1 MQRYKSFNRKNITI
15 IVIAVFFIACYLCG
29 RLFYLMVAAS
39 ENYAIKARQLHE
51 RERSI
56 KAERGTIYDR
66 NGTIIAANKP
76 VSTISVIHNQIKD
89 PEGVIKALSDALNLS
104 EETVRKR
111 VEKYSSI
118 ERIKSNVDK
127 ETADY
132 IRNLSLD
139 GVMVDEDYKRF
150 YPYGS
155 LASKVIGFTGS
166 DNQGIIGLEVEYDS
180 YLQGVNGTILTL
192 TTAHG
197 IEIDG
202 AAENRIEPIPG
213 NSIHLSLDVNIQKY
227 AEQAATKVMEAKGAN
242 NVSLI
247 VLNPQTGEIYAMAN
261 TPEFDLNNPYS
272 LNEELKQKYE
282 GVTLSSTEKTNIL
295 NNMWRNPCI
304 SDTYEPGST
313 FKIVTATAALEEKVV
328 RLTDRFYC
336 PGFKIVEDRRIRCHK
351 AGGHGSEDF
360 VQGIKNS
367 CNPVFMEIGARVG
380 ATKFYEYFDR
390 LGLSNKTG
398 VDLPGEANSIK
409 HKLDNVGAVELA
421 TMSFGQSFQITPLQ
435 LLTAASAIV
444 NGGTLITPHFGVN
457 IQNAEGT
464 VIKELTFKTT
474 ENVISKETSETMK
487 MLLEAV
493 VADGTGKRAYI
504 PGFRIGGKTA
514 TSEKLPRR
522 SGKYISSFIGFAPAN
537 NPQVMAIVLID
548 EPEGI
553 YYGGTIAAP
562 VVAEVFD
569 NILPYLGIEPAYS
582 EKELEEYNIGKFEVP
597 NFVGLTKAEVAKKL
611 KDYSFDE
618 VTYLGEGEIV
628 KEQFPLEGD
637 MIKMNSDLILYL
649 E

>member
-1 MQRYKSFNRKNITI
+1 MHRYKSFNRKNITI
-15 IVIAVFFIACYLCG
+15 VVIVTFFIACYLCG

-132 IRNLSLD
+132 IRNLSLA

-166 DNQGIIGLEVEYDS
+166 DNPGIIGLEVEYDS

-247 VLNPQTGEIYAMAN
+247 VLNPQNGEIYAMAN
-261 TPEFDLNNPYS
+261 VPEFDLNNPYS
-272 LNEELKQKYE
+272 FSEELKQKYE

-295 NNMWRNPCI
+295 NNMWRNPSI

-328 RLTDRFYC
+328 RLTDRFFC

-409 HKLDNVGAVELA
+409 HKLDKVGVVELA

-444 NGGTLITPHFGVN
+444 NGGTLVTPHFGVN

-474 ENVISKETSETMK
+474 DSVISKETSETMK

-562 VVAEVFD
+562 VISEVFD
-569 NILPYLGIEPAYS
+569 NILPYIGIEPAYS

-597 NFVGLTKAEVAKKL
+597 SFIGLTKAEVVKKL
-611 KDYSFDE
+611 KEYSFGQ

-637 MIKMNSDLILYL
+637 MIKQNSDLILYL